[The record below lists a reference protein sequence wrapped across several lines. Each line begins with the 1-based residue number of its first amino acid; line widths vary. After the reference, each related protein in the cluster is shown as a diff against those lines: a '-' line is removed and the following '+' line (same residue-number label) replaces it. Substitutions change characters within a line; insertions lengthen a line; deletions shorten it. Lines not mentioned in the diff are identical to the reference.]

1 MSSHK
6 LSWPYPDTKQ
16 ELVQVAMATLA
27 VLMASLLFTAA
38 KLDSFDNKVIT
49 NTNLKQAARDL
60 SGLAMEGSLL
70 SEQGVIRKA
79 PENYRRA
86 YGNKLSEQVEEIQ
99 QFLENHKIEESSQQ
113 TLETLRGQLN
123 KLTTLFEAMSEV
135 SDENTLK
142 DIGKQ
147 LQSLSSDL
155 QSLEE
160 GL

>member
-1 MSSHK
+1 MANPLKSRAACLRLVLVMTLLSKESSF
-6 LSWPYPDTKQ
+6 
-16 ELVQVAMATLA
+16 AA
-27 VLMASLLFTAA
+27 V
-38 KLDSFDNKVIT
+38 NR
-49 NTNLKQAARDL
+49 RD
-60 SGLAMEGSLL
+60 AMEGSLL